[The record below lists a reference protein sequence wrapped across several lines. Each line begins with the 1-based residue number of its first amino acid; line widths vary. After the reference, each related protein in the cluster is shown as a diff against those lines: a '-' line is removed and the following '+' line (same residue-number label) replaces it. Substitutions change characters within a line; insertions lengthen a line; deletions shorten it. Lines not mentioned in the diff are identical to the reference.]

1 MINRKKNIE
10 LPAFYLCWIP
20 PNSPIFFLKAP
31 KEYILL
37 HWCRKNIER
46 ETRNIFFCN
55 PFEARGGGVA

>member
-10 LPAFYLCWIP
+10 SPAFCLCWIP
-20 PNSPIFFLKAP
+20 PSSPIFFLKGP

-46 ETRNIFFCN
+46 ETPCN
-55 PFEARGGGVA
+55 LFEARGGGVA